1 MTSDAEPRINSKE
14 SAIKVAIPKF
24 LWYPPKKN
32 ELRFCPLI
40 NADNK
45 YDAGI
50 ESDSRNI
57 LFCRQSNFFVN
68 KTEDNTNRKSME
80 LEKRLTGSCANHPTE
95 RKSSGTKNTCIC

>member
-1 MTSDAEPRINSKE
+1 MKKLTSGAEPRINSKE

-45 YDAGI
+45 YDTGI
-50 ESDSRNI
+50 ERASRNI
-57 LFCRQSNFFVN
+57 LFCRQLNFFVN
-68 KTEDNTNRKSME
+68 KTTDMVVKTQKEEEVDYVME
-80 LEKRLTGSCANHPTE
+80 F
-95 RKSSGTKNTCIC
+95 